1 MFRHTRYMYPAGRDV
16 THLLHKFRG
25 HETPRAGL
33 ASMDWITIDEDDLLV
48 PSPPAAAHLSA
59 MPKKTPLNLV
69 SIFGSARQGKSFLM
83 NRLAGGKGCGFKVS
97 NKSDPCTVG
106 IDLCAETKS
115 LDEFSEGAVSNENQI
130 NIGFVD
136 AEGQGDRDTS
146 YDARVACPILLASQC
161 VLFNWKDSLQKDRM
175 LNLLGVMTRAASSV
189 KVDGGHDKCFGHL
202 HIVFRDWAFDGD
214 AAAVK
219 RQLLEPETA
228 GAEEDADRRNEVR
241 RILRGAFESIH
252 VWLLPP
258 PVERTRDLQ
267 KVLKESMLSDE
278 FKDAVA
284 GLKGVLSTQL
294 ASPRPWG
301 GRPVTGPVLA
311 KLVPLVSEA
320 LNRDE
325 LILPKSAYE
334 AMVRA
339 EAEQLARTTEGR
351 LDELC
356 AALLAAGLEAAH
368 FEAQL
373 SAQTAELY
381 ANYQA
386 HLCEIWNDASFV
398 SEQTQNM
405 QERVDRAAAQAT
417 QAFFRALWPLERKG
431 AREALKAL
439 AAQLEAEL
447 PVEASVLRE
456 RMDGA
461 LAKITSRL
469 KEAGAR
475 TGLPKAECTDTLEA
489 LAEQGNSLLE
499 GLLAKSEAFVAA
511 TREAEAELLAQAQ
524 TAIGE
529 RMREEA
535 ASALPGRLPETRVA
549 ELEKVVVDQL
559 QSRLVHEHASTA
571 VRVRELV
578 IQLRAST
585 RALEA
590 ELHQAALIASED
602 ALRKLTT
609 ALLEALN
616 GAVQCKLRPK
626 ARLPETLL
634 TELLNELEELS
645 AEVLSEI
652 ERKSGAWGCA
662 SASCETAVDAYVRDA
677 RIQLQGEKE
686 TAARQRAEAAAREIA
701 EEEARLEQEQARL
714 EQEQRNAAEKARLER
729 EQRDAAEKA
738 RLERERR
745 EAAASR
751 RAEAERID
759 REQADAA
766 QLQAEARARQTA
778 KRKAQ
783 AEAEAEARAE
793 AQRQAELAAQEE
805 AQAEAQRLAEEKKA
819 AKAAKLKAK
828 ATKPKVKA
836 AKKGKESLAEVKARL
851 KADVAERAESA
862 VKAAIEAQNNTHT
875 NRSSPLKRGA
885 STASASSAK
894 KRKK

>member
-1 MFRHTRYMYPAGRDV
+1 M
-16 THLLHKFRG
+16 
-25 HETPRAGL
+25 
-33 ASMDWITIDEDDLLV
+33 
-48 PSPPAAAHLSA
+48 
-59 MPKKTPLNLV
+59 
-69 SIFGSARQGKSFLM
+69 
-83 NRLAGGKGCGFKVS
+83 
-97 NKSDPCTVG
+97 G

-115 LDEFSEGAVSNENQI
+115 LDDFSEGAVSNENQI

-189 KVDGGHDKCFGHL
+189 KVDGGGDKCFGHL

-214 AAAVK
+214 VDAVK
-219 RQLLEPETA
+219 RQLLDPEAA

-325 LILPKSAYE
+325 LVLPKSAYE

-339 EAEQLARTTEGR
+339 EAEQLARSTEGR

-373 SAQTAELY
+373 LAQTTELHED
-381 ANYQA
+381 YQA
-386 HLCEIWNDASFV
+386 QLWEIWNDASFV
-398 SEQTQNM
+398 SEQAKSM
-405 QERVDRAAAQAT
+405 QERIDRAGTQAT
-417 QAFFRALWPLERKG
+417 QTFFRALWPLERKN

-447 PVEASVLRE
+447 PVEASALRE

-461 LAKITSRL
+461 LAKATSRL
-469 KEAGAR
+469 KDAGVRA
-475 TGLPKAECTDTLEA
+475 GLPKAECADTLEA
-489 LAEQGNSLLE
+489 LAEQGKSLLE
-499 GLLAKSEAFVAA
+499 GVLTKSEAFVAA
-511 TREAEAELLAQAQ
+511 KREAEAELLAEAQ

-535 ASALPGRLPETRVA
+535 DGALPGRLLATRVD
-549 ELEKVVVDQL
+549 ELEEVVVDQL
-559 QSRLVHEHASTA
+559 QSRLLHEHASTTT
-571 VRVRELV
+571 RIRELV
-578 IQLRAST
+578 GQLRASIRDLDAELRQT
-585 RALEA
+585 ALSASERALR
-590 ELHQAALIASED
+590 ELTNAS
-602 ALRKLTT
+602 
-609 ALLEALN
+609 LEGLDST
-616 GAVQCKLRPK
+616 VQRTLRPK

-645 AEVLSEI
+645 AKVLSQVE
-652 ERKSGAWGCA
+652 SSASAWGCA
-662 SASCETAVDAYVRDA
+662 SASCEMSVDTYVRDA
-677 RIQLQGEKE
+677 RIQLQDEKQA
-686 TAARQRAEAAAREIA
+686 AARHRAEAAAREIA
-701 EEEARLEQEQARL
+701 EEEARLEQEEARL
-714 EQEQRNAAEKARLER
+714 EQAQRGAAEKARRELER
-729 EQRDAAEKA
+729 HNAAEKA

-745 EAAASR
+745 EAAAAR

-759 REQADAA
+759 REQAEAA

-793 AQRQAELAAQEE
+793 AQKQAELAAQAE
-805 AQAEAQRLAEEKKA
+805 AQAEAQRLAEEKKT
-819 AKAAKLKAK
+819 AKAAKPK
-828 ATKPKVKA
+828 ATAAKPKAKA

-851 KADVAERAESA
+851 QADVAERAEIA
-862 VKAAIEAQNNTHT
+862 VKAAIEAQN
-875 NRSSPLKRGA
+875 RSSPPKRGA
-885 STASASSAK
+885 SSASASSAK
-894 KRKK
+894 KRRK